1 MWELLETIENSGFSI
16 WLREAPT
23 VLAYPTVLALHAI
36 GMAFLVGLNTMIAL
50 RILGFASGLPLAPMD
65 KLFKVMFVSFWVNAI
80 SGLMLTALQAINF
93 MSNPTFY
100 IKMAAVAAAVVC
112 MRSLRTTVFGD
123 LANVDKKPI
132 PAKGRTLAILSL
144 GLWFIAVV
152 AGRLVAYSFYVSWR
166 TVVAVSIALTLFLVF
181 RFVGARLLAPSTAD
195 RRVPGVPSTAVK

>member
-1 MWELLETIENSGFSI
+1 MWGLLESIENSGFSI

-65 KLFKVMFVSFWVNAI
+65 RLFKVMFVSFWVNAI
-80 SGLMLTALQAINF
+80 SGLMLTALQAVNF

-100 IKMAAVAAAVVC
+100 IKMAAVAAGVLC

-123 LANVDKKPI
+123 LANVDTKPI
-132 PAKGRTLAILSL
+132 PARGVNLAILSL
-144 GLWFIAVV
+144 CFWFIAVV
-152 AGRLVAYSFYVSWR
+152 AGRLIAYSFYVSWR
-166 TVVAVSIALTLFLVF
+166 TIVAVSIALTLFLVL
-181 RFVGARLLAPSTAD
+181 RFVGARLVTPSTAD
-195 RRVPGVPSTAVK
+195 RRVPGVPSTVIK